1 MEQAGIFDGLM
12 VWVGLALMLTAIGA
26 AYAVISHYSAAKEC
40 TTVRLLDPT
49 APGQVEREDIAD
61 ALLQTHFGD
70 RYLAVLEGGLAW
82 LERNYGPRRGRY
94 ALVLSMALALAYS
107 WVLFFVLWG
116 FEVVEG
122 DLQLPLGLALAI
134 MPPALF
140 YFFRWWT
147 PRVMRWQARLEARWA
162 EAGNRTAEW
171 FLRGGICVLAGSA
184 FLLEI
189 YVRTGGIDA
198 VAGAF
203 DVAGAVA
210 FAGAGAENRDGNR
223 SQSISQF
230 VWLTGFCAAAGL
242 LFGLLGESEQATIF
256 LAFMLVLPLAN
267 GVADYTSLWASRW
280 FGGNLLTLAEA
291 EDRRPGRLSL
301 WIGLH
306 MLGDLA
312 VAAAA
317 LTGLTAIISFMMQ
330 GLSHIRGYGFDVLGE
345 DSRAAANWSTDGLWL
360 TLLLFST
367 LLPTLAHL
375 MALLFA
381 WISLRGPR
389 QEIREAWAAR
399 LTSPAFDPGD
409 TDDVRLVNS
418 VAAWQ
423 SYSQGLWLSAISA
436 IITVILIGG
445 LGYALHATGIA
456 PADGI
461 SWIAA
466 QAVALA
472 DFLRGLVG

>member
-1 MEQAGIFDGLM
+1 MVLTRGCPLIPSTQAAPRRRQHSEQAGIFDELT
-12 VWVGLALMLTAIGA
+12 VWVGLALVLTAISA
-26 AYAVISHYSAAKEC
+26 AYAVISHYSAAKER
-40 TTVRLLDPT
+40 TTARLLDPT

-61 ALLQTHFGD
+61 ALLETHFGD

-122 DLQLPLGLALAI
+122 DLLGQPMLEPAGNRQLPLGLALAI

-171 FLRGGICVLAGSA
+171 FLRGGIGVLAGSA

-203 DVAGAVA
+203 AGAFDVAGAVAFAGAFNVAGAVA

-317 LTGLTAIISFMMQ
+317 LAGLTAIISFMMQ

-345 DSRAAANWSTDGLWL
+345 VSHAAANWSTDGLWL

-399 LTSPAFDPGD
+399 LRP
-409 TDDVRLVNS
+409 
-418 VAAWQ
+418 WQ
-423 SYSQGLWLSAISA
+423 HG
-436 IITVILIGG
+436 
-445 LGYALHATGIA
+445 
-456 PADGI
+456 
-461 SWIAA
+461 
-466 QAVALA
+466 
-472 DFLRGLVG
+472 